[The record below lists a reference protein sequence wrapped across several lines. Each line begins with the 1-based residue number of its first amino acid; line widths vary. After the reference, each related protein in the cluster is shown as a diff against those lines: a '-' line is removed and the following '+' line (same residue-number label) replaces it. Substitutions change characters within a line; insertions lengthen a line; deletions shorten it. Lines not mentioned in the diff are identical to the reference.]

1 MKSRAVYHRFQ
12 ESIVVGFFVLG
23 CLGCHTSAQVLLVVL
38 WLSFFI
44 EVK

>member
-1 MKSRAVYHRFQ
+1 MKARAVYNRFQ
-12 ESIVVGFFVLG
+12 ESLVLGFFVLG
-23 CLGCHTSAQVLLVVL
+23 CLGYHTSAQVMLVVL